1 MIDGAP
7 ALTVGS
13 VCPCKFGGII
23 SIVETPEPEGEAEI
37 GSESV
42 EQATAAVSKKTVSV
56 SMEPVF
62 AGMEVPVEILKE
74 DSNKKEISQK
84 ALKEGVQAALELGS
98 KIIEKSDLVKANL
111 DSDVFD
117 FPTEYIEFLK
127 SYEEHKIENGRY
139 VLDNNGQTIAL
150 GHDVLPGEDFS
161 QGLSIKEG
169 ELLAIKDLNEKYA
182 QVKRKIDELNSEDF
196 HYNIDKNGFTK
207 REMLF
212 FIDFEYNRGDGL
224 VVRQVDE
231 EKQKNNPEP
240 YGDLRTSIAIL
251 IAAVANKDYKKVDE
265 VLMEEVKNKH
275 GKYLPG
281 LEKRRMDEYELLLFG
296 DYKKDDDITRDYKT
310 KKK

>member
-1 MIDGAP
+1 M
-7 ALTVGS
+7 
-13 VCPCKFGGII
+13 
-23 SIVETPEPEGEAEI
+23 
-37 GSESV
+37 
-42 EQATAAVSKKTVSV
+42 Q
-56 SMEPVF
+56 
-62 AGMEVPVEILKE
+62 
-74 DSNKKEISQK
+74 Q
-84 ALKEGVQAALELGS
+84 
-98 KIIEKSDLVKANL
+98 IIEKSDLGKANL

-139 VLDNNGQTIAL
+139 VLDNNGKTIAL

-161 QGLSIKEG
+161 QGLSMQEG
-169 ELLAIKDLNEKYA
+169 EQLAIKDLNEKYA

-265 VLMEEVKNKH
+265 VLMEEVENLD

>member
-1 MIDGAP
+1 M
-7 ALTVGS
+7 
-13 VCPCKFGGII
+13 
-23 SIVETPEPEGEAEI
+23 
-37 GSESV
+37 
-42 EQATAAVSKKTVSV
+42 
-56 SMEPVF
+56 
-62 AGMEVPVEILKE
+62 
-74 DSNKKEISQK
+74 
-84 ALKEGVQAALELGS
+84 
-98 KIIEKSDLVKANL
+98 
-111 DSDVFD
+111 
-117 FPTEYIEFLK
+117 
-127 SYEEHKIENGRY
+127 
-139 VLDNNGQTIAL
+139 LDNNGQTIAL